1 MSEPTALSPPPPPAV
16 VDPWAVEGFEIG
28 QRVGRGR
35 FGHVHKV
42 RRRVSQGQDEGQ
54 LFAMKV
60 LFKAELEESGVLHQL
75 LNEVEIQAQ
84 MRHKYILKLLGV
96 SQDSRRVYLFSHLAS
111 NGSIYSCLKRLGK
124 FPSKITGKYIKQLLN
139 ALTYLHSKRLVH
151 RDIKP
156 ENLLLSSTG
165 ELLLCD
171 FGWSSSIDEEGRKTI
186 CGTPDYLPPEM
197 IQRTNYSQVVDSWT
211 CGVLCYEFLVGRPPF
226 LAPTQHE
233 IYSRIMICSY
243 TVPPHVCE
251 GARHFMSCALRVD
264 PEKRY
269 TAGELYLHL
278 WVQEQD
284 ENGETVLQREHDLLQ
299 SASSSSSSAA
309 AAVAAQEEDL
319 SGRLS
324 WDKRVAAHHQNNKTD
339 ENQWAGQDNAVKS
352 EAYADL

>member
-1 MSEPTALSPPPPPAV
+1 MSETARLPSPPVV

-42 RRRVSQGQDEGQ
+42 RRKGSGQGEGEGQ
-54 LFAMKV
+54 LYAMKV

-151 RDIKP
+151 RDVKP

-165 ELLLCD
+165 DLLLCD
-171 FGWSSSIDEEGRKTI
+171 FGWSSSIDEDGRKTI

-243 TVPPHVCE
+243 TVPPHVCD

-278 WVQEQD
+278 WVQDQD
-284 ENGETVLQREHDLLQ
+284 ENGETVLQWERNLLQ
-299 SASSSSSSAA
+299 SASSSSSAA
-309 AAVAAQEEDL
+309 AAAAAQED
-319 SGRLS
+319 STGRLS
-324 WDKRVAAHHQNNKTD
+324 WDK
-339 ENQWAGQDNAVKS
+339 
-352 EAYADL
+352 